1 MNMESN
7 SVLTHYPEKEHV
19 FSPMRPGTK
28 RSIDGNEGAGDEKNW
43 EEEDEDDKKG
53 PESTGM
59 GDSDAEVETGL
70 HMGVDLALERR
81 SGRLEKNGEIEG
93 GGTHM
98 AQGSHEAKNGK
109 SDRPQK
115 KGRTPKSTSVQTLP
129 AKRTKYIPRPASATA
144 MTISNTTASTS
155 TMTTTKMT
163 GDRTGT
169 RGKTVGAPHLTQ
181 LREAHRR
188 LGITKSERVVVSSA
202 SGSGSGR
209 TTGRRIGV
217 RPSSRS
223 VSASLLQRRTQPVV
237 GDVEVGTSRAG
248 PSVPTKQREREP
260 WVDVRTVDTNDSRM
274 GGTRSGATAVH
285 LTKPVPFTFRVDA
298 RVRRVVTDPCVSG
311 SGLNGGSS
319 GGGIH
324 TGQKDK
330 GKKRDDGLKKLKLLE
345 PDHGESW
352 MRRQKER
359 VPSSS
364 RVFLDG
370 ATTKPTTSINTATT
384 ATTTTTTTTT
394 VPHPFTFTT
403 TLRATERAKFDAL
416 IRRKQEEMA
425 RVREQARKRAEEEME
440 REVREM
446 RRRAVPKAH
455 EVPEWYKEMPKRGGD
470 GMGGG

>member
-1 MNMESN
+1 MNVEPS
-7 SVLTHYPEKEHV
+7 SVLTRYPEREHV
-19 FSPMRPGTK
+19 FSPMRRGTK
-28 RSIDGNEGAGDEKNW
+28 RSIDGNEGAADEKNW
-43 EEEDEDDKKG
+43 EEEVEDDKKG
-53 PESTGM
+53 HEPTGM
-59 GDSDAEVETGL
+59 GDSDAELETDL
-70 HMGVDLALERR
+70 RVGVDLGAERSEPCER
-81 SGRLEKNGEIEG
+81 NGEAEG
-93 GGTHM
+93 GRTHM
-98 AQGSHEAKNGK
+98 AQGTHEAKNGK

-115 KGRTPKSTSVQTLP
+115 QGRMPKSTSVQTLP
-129 AKRTKYIPRPASATA
+129 AKRTKYIPRPASATVT
-144 MTISNTTASTS
+144 TISNTTTSTS
-155 TMTTTKMT
+155 TMTTVTKA

-169 RGKTVGAPHLTQ
+169 GGKTVGAPHLTQ

-188 LGITKSERVVVSSA
+188 LGITKSERVVESSA
-202 SGSGSGR
+202 SGSSIRG
-209 TTGRRIGV
+209 TTGRRVGV

-223 VSASLLQRRTQPVV
+223 VSASLHQRRTQPVV
-237 GDVEVGTSRAG
+237 GDEEIGTSRAG

-260 WVDVRTVDTNDSRM
+260 RIDVRTMDTTDSRM
-274 GGTRSGATAVH
+274 CGTRSAATAVH

-324 TGQKDK
+324 TGEKDK

-345 PDHGESW
+345 SDHGESW
-352 MRRQKER
+352 LHRQKER

-384 ATTTTTTTTT
+384 TTTTTRTTTT

-416 IRRKQEEMA
+416 IRQKQEEMA
-425 RVREQARKRAEEEME
+425 RVREEARKRAEEEME
-440 REVREM
+440 REMREM